1 LYWSRGPS
9 GAMSGRPMVVCVCVC
24 VSFDFEV
31 VEFLERVVLI
41 G

>member
-1 LYWSRGPS
+1 
-9 GAMSGRPMVVCVCVC
+9 MSGRPMVVCVCVC